1 MYVNEE
7 FESMYLRECVFRS
20 ILVYMCYDKDTDSHD
35 MKKNIGTRW
44 KYHAVNMQKVTKIRY
59 GC

>member
-7 FESMYLRECVFRS
+7 FESMYLREYISLCVKIKTQIAMIS
-20 ILVYMCYDKDTDSHD
+20 
-35 MKKNIGTRW
+35 KNIGTRW